1 MDKKDIEKL
10 ATEFINKFDSSA
22 KVEVAEDNGWRVK
35 ISSENSGHLIGKMG
49 ETLAEI
55 QYLMRLMV
63 AQKAGEYIPVT
74 VDVDGYKEKHET
86 ELAELALAMAENVKS
101 SGYPQEMRPMSSYD
115 RRLVHVALKDMPGIK
130 ADSVGE
136 GELRRIKI
144 EKTE

>member
-10 ATEFINKFDSSA
+10 ATDFINKFDSSA
-22 KVEVAEDNGWRVK
+22 KVEVVEDNGWQIK
-35 ISSENSGHLIGKMG
+35 ISSENPGHLIGKMG

-63 AQKAGEYIPVT
+63 AEKAGEYIPVT

-86 ELAELALAMAENVKS
+86 ELAELALAMAENVKT
-101 SGYPQEMRPMSSYD
+101 SGYAQEMRPMSAYD
-115 RRLVHVALKDMPGIK
+115 RRLVHVALEKFGGIK
-130 ADSVGE
+130 AESIDE

-144 EKTE
+144 EKE